1 MNGRNSAEGR
11 IEVFVHGRWGTVC
24 DDSFDIKL
32 KEAHVICRILGLSP
46 AQRVT
51 KFGSRTG
58 LNWLDELNCRGN
70 ETSINECAHRS
81 IGRHDCGH
89 HEDIGV
95 VCTRS
100 KLLQHS
106 IVIILSSDFS
116 TQERDIHISRFN
128 I

>member
-1 MNGRNSAEGR
+1 MPWVSMKRSWYKFSRRSYRG
-11 IEVFVHGRWGTVC
+11 V
-24 DDSFDIKL
+24 FDI
-32 KEAHVICRILGLSP
+32 KEAHVICRIMGLSP
-46 AQRVT
+46 AQRVA
-51 KFGSRTG
+51 KFSSGTG

-89 HEDIGV
+89 NEDIGV

-106 IVIILSSDFS
+106 IVIILS
-116 TQERDIHISRFN
+116 
-128 I
+128 